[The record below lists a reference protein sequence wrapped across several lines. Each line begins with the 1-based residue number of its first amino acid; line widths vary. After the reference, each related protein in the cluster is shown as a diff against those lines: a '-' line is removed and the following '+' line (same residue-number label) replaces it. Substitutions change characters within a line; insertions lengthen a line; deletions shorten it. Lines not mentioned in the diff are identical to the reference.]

1 MTPREDKE
9 PLGEFRYITYGQIG
23 RLDELHPLYHQYLSR
38 DKYRRLIDC
47 PDIDD
52 DFPWFFY
59 IADDQQIYSHLS
71 AIPDVLRA
79 GEESYPWAWTGDLVT
94 DPKYRG
100 RGLARRV
107 VEETIRVLHQGGYIA
122 GGGFATEV
130 TIHIYKKLGFALP
143 GFVTRRLYLKTL
155 RPVLE
160 YHLKSR
166 PIRAIAGGFY
176 RALVLLSRPL
186 IRLRSGRIGRR
197 ISVRELDPAAEESR
211 RTDLPDLRYQAGYHF
226 NDTLKKV
233 LWKIAWA
240 RHDNKLYVM
249 TDERTGEPAG
259 YFVVREKQVTEPILG
274 RYTNFKLMTLMDYGF
289 YNDDGDLHRA
299 LLGTLFGLFRS
310 SDADVLEVVSSSV
323 PLNGCARRMGMRR
336 VGKGVPF
343 LLLTPADRSLGAAAD
358 DTANWHLTHY
368 SGEGFLMR

>member
-1 MTPREDKE
+1 MPPREDKE
-9 PLGEFRYITYGQIG
+9 PLGEFRYITYGQID
-23 RLDELHPLYHQYLSR
+23 RLDELHPLYHRYLSK
-38 DKYRRLIDC
+38 DKYKRLIDC
-47 PDIDD
+47 PDIAD

-59 IADDQQIYSHLS
+59 IADEQRIYSHLS

-79 GEESYPWAWTGDLVT
+79 GEKSYRWAWTGDLVT

-100 RGLARRV
+100 RGLAKRV
-107 VEETIRVLHQGGYIA
+107 VEETIKVLHQHDYIA

-130 TIHIYKKLGFALP
+130 TIHIYKKLGFDLP

-155 RPVLE
+155 RPVLQ
-160 YHLKSR
+160 YHLKSKS
-166 PIRAIAGGFY
+166 IRAIIDGFY

-186 IRLRSGRIGRR
+186 IRLRTGRIGWG
-197 ISVRELDPAAEESR
+197 ISVRELVPAIEESR
-211 RTDLPDLRYQAGYHF
+211 RTDLPGLRYQARFHF
-226 NDTLKKV
+226 NDSLNKV
-233 LWKIAWA
+233 LWKIAWT
-240 RHDNKLYVM
+240 RHDTKLYVM
-249 TDERTGEPAG
+249 TNEQTGGAVG

-289 YNDDGDLHRA
+289 YGDDAGLHRA
-299 LLGTLFGLFRS
+299 LLGKLFGLFRG
-310 SDADVLEVVSSSV
+310 SDADVLEVVSSSAL
-323 PLNGCARRMGMRR
+323 LNGCARRMGMRR

-343 LLLTPADRSLGAAAD
+343 LLLAPADWSLGADAG